1 MLTKK
6 PCVLYIEDD
15 PDSRTLVTRVLHLDF
30 EVLTAPTG
38 LEGLTMLQRKM
49 PDIVLTDINLPDL
62 SGEVIA
68 ARVRAIT
75 GRNIPIVALTAQVDK
90 QFRNRA
96 MAAGCVGYITKPV
109 EVSMLSQWVHEFLD
123 GRAETIDEADHK
135 RATEELQQDFTA
147 QLERTLRQ
155 VQEDNAALRNLER
168 AKTAFLTQ
176 VSHELRT
183 PLTVLSG
190 YAQMLNQQLQV
201 EQTVTDSHRELAR
214 ATVDGVKRLH
224 NVMNEIVVMARL
236 ASNQLDAYKILIR
249 IGEVAREAV
258 SEYQPAFASRN
269 ITFTEL
275 GDAWSQSL
283 LLDTTLVRMALSNL
297 LSNAIKATP
306 DGGKV
311 TMRIECHTH
320 HLQIQVADT
329 GVGIDPHNMPLL
341 FKPFF
346 TAIDVSRG
354 MSSKTQFKGMGMG
367 MGLTIVT
374 KIVEAHRGQI
384 WAESA
389 GYDEQTFPGST
400 FHMLLPLPDM
410 RESVVTDGK

>member
-1 MLTKK
+1 
-6 PCVLYIEDD
+6 VLYIEDD
-15 PDSRTLVTRVLHLDF
+15 PDSRTLVTRVLHLEF
-30 EVLTAPTG
+30 EVLTAPNG
-38 LEGLTMLQRKM
+38 LEGLTMLQRRM

-75 GRNIPIVALTAQVDK
+75 GRNLPIVAVTAQVDK
-90 QFRNRA
+90 QFRHRA
-96 MAAGCVGYITKPV
+96 MAAGCVGYITKPI
-109 EVSMLSQWVHEFLD
+109 EVSMLSQWVHEFLG
-123 GRAETIDEADHK
+123 GRTESIDESDHK
-135 RATEELQQDFTA
+135 RATQELQDEFTA

-190 YAQMLNQQLQV
+190 YAQMLNQQLQTEEV
-201 EQTVTDSHRELAR
+201 VTASHRELAT
-214 ATVDGVKRLH
+214 ATVDSIKRLH
-224 NVMNEIVVMARL
+224 NLMNEIVVMARL
-236 ASNQLDAYKILIR
+236 ASNQLDAHKIFMR
-249 IGEVAREAV
+249 IGEVAREAIT
-258 SEYQPAFASRN
+258 EYQPAFERRN
-269 ITFTEL
+269 LTFSEL
-275 GDAWSQSL
+275 GEAWDQSL
-283 LLDTTLVRMALSNL
+283 FLDPTLVRMALSNL

-311 TMRIECHTH
+311 SVRIDCHKKH
-320 HLQIQVADT
+320 VQVQVIDT
-329 GVGIDPHNMPLL
+329 GVGIEPSNMPLL

-346 TAIDVSRG
+346 TTIDVSRG
-354 MSSKTQFKGMGMG
+354 QSSKTQFKGMGMG

-384 WAESA
+384 WAEST
-389 GYDEQTFPGST
+389 GYDEQKLSGSI
-400 FHMLLPLPDM
+400 FHMLLPLPDF
-410 RESVVTDGK
+410 ESNSVTLNAEKTN